1 MFLLNKAK
9 VENVVYLLFSFSF
22 KNKPYSAW
30 ISPNAKMVKIFSF
43 CFAEIWI

>member
-9 VENVVYLLFSFSF
+9 VENVVYLFIFSFQ
-22 KNKPYSAW
+22 NKSYSAW
-30 ISPNAKMVKIFSF
+30 ISHNAKMVKIFSF